1 MERRNLIE
9 NILNLDFLRVDC
21 LLPTCGLRHG
31 DEFAGVRCLLSA
43 VAVGDGEA
51 LVGVQACRVAGDP
64 TPLLALLPWR
74 AILSWRGEAEEEAA
88 EGVEEEPRLVGVG
101 VSSWGATLLAADEAA
116 APAAAAAAV
125 LSLGSALMGSLDLG
139 LPFGRAAPAPALVL
153 LLAMLL
159 WLRFSMRLFLATSA
173 VVEVGVVDCGVAETA
188 VVVALV
194 VETVA
199 VDFGGVVVEDAD
211 VVEAAAGGFAAAAD
225 ADGVAGAAAEF
236 LGRGGNGGGD
246 GLGRGLLLLLLLL
259 ALLLLEAEEAG
270 TTGGADL

>member
-1 MERRNLIE
+1 M
-9 NILNLDFLRVDC
+9 DC
-21 LLPTCGLRHG
+21 LLQTCGLRHG

-101 VSSWGATLLAADEAA
+101 VSSLGAPLLAADEAA

-139 LPFGRAAPAPALVL
+139 LPFGRAAPAPALALLL

-173 VVEVGVVDCGVAETA
+173 VVEVGVVDCGAAKTA

-199 VDFGGVVVEDAD
+199 VDCGGVVVEDAD
-211 VVEAAAGGFAAAAD
+211 VVEVAAVAVGGFAAAAD